1 MNISLIYIY
10 LIHVKKYFMSTNNHS
25 SFNETT
31 DLFNSESNKLQ
42 DGVSQ
47 ALKNCEKLSIDE
59 IINVYYQI
67 INVISLAKFL
77 RQNFDGI
84 KNAEESKLLL
94 IRIQEIEKYIDK
106 NFDRNLHLLIML
118 KLKKSIENSMKK
130 LKDNKANQNEKTKEE
145 VENQAKMYEKLR
157 QIMSTKEF
165 VDQYNNGLNNSL
177 EN

>member
-1 MNISLIYIY
+1 
-10 LIHVKKYFMSTNNHS
+10 MSTNNHS

-42 DGVSQ
+42 DDVSQ
-47 ALKNCEKLSIDE
+47 ALKNSEKLSISE
-59 IINVYYQI
+59 IINVYYQV

-77 RQNFDGI
+77 RQNFEGI
-84 KNAEESKLLL
+84 KNTEESKSLL
-94 IRIQEIEKYIDK
+94 IRIQEIEKYIDEDF
-106 NFDRNLHLLIML
+106 NRNLHLLIML

-130 LKDNKANQNEKTKEE
+130 LKDMTTNQSEKTKEE
-145 VENQAKMYEKLR
+145 IENQAKVYKKLR

-165 VDQYNNGLNNSL
+165 VDQYNHGLDNTL

>member
-1 MNISLIYIY
+1 MNFSLIYIY

-42 DGVSQ
+42 DDVSQ
-47 ALKNCEKLSIDE
+47 ALKNSEKLSISE
-59 IINVYYQI
+59 IINVYYQV
-67 INVISLAKFL
+67 INVISLTKFL
-77 RQNFDGI
+77 RQNFEGI
-84 KNAEESKLLL
+84 KNTEESKSLL
-94 IRIQEIEKYIDK
+94 IRKQEIEKYIDE
-106 NFDRNLHLLIML
+106 NFNRNLNLLIIL

-130 LKDNKANQNEKTKEE
+130 LKDMTTNQSEKTKEE
-145 VENQAKMYEKLR
+145 IENQAKVYKKLR

-165 VDQYNNGLNNSL
+165 VDQYNHGLDNSL